1 MNDNSAPSLHVNDPV
16 PSPEES
22 ESPPVTGGLILALG
36 IVAAI
41 LANTLDMIVPPA
53 GIPAAL
59 FVTWITMRLTGGG
72 WRTLGMGR
80 PRSWA
85 LTLAIGLG
93 FGIVWQLSFLFI
105 IGPLLESLDS
115 GPDLSRFEA
124 IKGNIQMLATYLGVS
139 WITAGFGEEIVW
151 RGLILGGLAR
161 LLGGGRAAWA
171 VSLGAMATLFGALH
185 FYQGAMGIVLTGVT
199 GLALGIL
206 YLATRRNLWVTI
218 IAHGTMNTVAF
229 VLLFLGFEF

>member
-1 MNDNSAPSLHVNDPV
+1 MNDTVAPLQHENDSAPVR
-16 PSPEES
+16 
-22 ESPPVTGGLILALG
+22 GGLFLALG

-41 LANTLDMIVPPA
+41 LANALDMIVPPA
-53 GIPAAL
+53 GIPVAL
-59 FVTWITMRLTGGG
+59 LVTWITMRLTGGG

-93 FGIVWQLSFLFI
+93 FGIVWQLSFLYI
-105 IGPLLESLDS
+105 IGPLLEASDS

-124 IKGNIQMLATYLGVS
+124 MKGNIQMLSVYLGVS
-139 WITAGFGEEIVW
+139 WTTAGFGEEIVW
-151 RGLILGGLAR
+151 RGLVLGGLAR

-171 VSLGAMATLFGALH
+171 ASLGVMAILFGVLH
-185 FYQGAMGIVLTGVT
+185 FYQGAAGMVLTGVT

-229 VLLFLGFEF
+229 LLLFLGFEF

>member
-1 MNDNSAPSLHVNDPV
+1 MNDTVVPLQHENDSRPV
-16 PSPEES
+16 R
-22 ESPPVTGGLILALG
+22 GGLFLALG
-36 IVAAI
+36 IVAAV
-41 LANTLDMIVPPA
+41 LASALDMIVPPA
-53 GIPAAL
+53 GIPVAL
-59 FVTWITMRLTGGG
+59 LVTWITMRLTGGG

-93 FGIVWQLSFLFI
+93 FGIVWQLSFLYI
-105 IGPLLESLDS
+105 IGPLMEASDS

-124 IKGNIQMLATYLGVS
+124 IKGNIQMLSVYLGVS
-139 WITAGFGEEIVW
+139 WTTAGFGEEIVW

-161 LLGGGRAAWA
+161 LLGGGRAAWT
-171 VSLGAMATLFGALH
+171 VSLGVMAILFGVLH
-185 FYQGAMGIVLTGVT
+185 FYQGATGMVLTGVT

-229 VLLFLGFEF
+229 LLLFLGFEL